1 MPETVSTPAR
11 HDAAR
16 ALAVVINAHRAGAL
30 PRIVAAVEAH
40 LNPAAAD
47 VTAMDEAT
55 YTLYTTLAKLCPDG
69 ERPRMPMDEISNL
82 F

>member
-1 MPETVSTPAR
+1 MKPTVSTPAR

-16 ALAVVINAHRAGAL
+16 ALAVVINAYRAEGL
-30 PRIVAAVEAH
+30 PRIVEAVEAH
-40 LNPAAAD
+40 LNPAAVD

-55 YTLYTTLAKLCPDG
+55 YTLYSTLAKLAP
-69 ERPRMPMDEISNL
+69 ERKTTGLPLDEIANH

>member
-1 MPETVSTPAR
+1 MNVVSTPAR

-40 LNPAAAD
+40 LNPAAVD

-55 YTLYTTLAKLCPDG
+55 YTLYSTLAQLAPD
-69 ERPRMPMDEISNL
+69 EARPRHTMDEVRNN